1 MVDGNFFAI
10 EEFMQQITWSGNP
23 KKKKNNKI
31 TLSGLFQLLVKENL
45 EKAELQ
51 LKPFG
56 FESGMT

>member
-10 EEFMQQITWSGNP
+10 EEFMQITWSGNP
-23 KKKKNNKI
+23 KKKKKKI

-45 EKAELQ
+45 EKAKLQ

>member
-1 MVDGNFFAI
+1 MGIFLPSRNLLYLAF
-10 EEFMQQITWSGNP
+10 S
-23 KKKKNNKI
+23 KKKKKI

-45 EKAELQ
+45 EKAKLQ